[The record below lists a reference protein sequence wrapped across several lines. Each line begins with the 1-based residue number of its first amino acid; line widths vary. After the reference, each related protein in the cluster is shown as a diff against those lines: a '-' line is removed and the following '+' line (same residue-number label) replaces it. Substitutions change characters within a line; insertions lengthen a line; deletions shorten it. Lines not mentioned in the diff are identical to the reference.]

1 MVSPH
6 DWTQIGSAN
15 WKVDEEKEENGL
27 KCSNAWLRAK
37 RIIAR
42 RAPGGHRFEFPASVC
57 STPDKKDNKVKEW
70 EAKSN
75 KATRAMAAGVE
86 S

>member
-1 MVSPH
+1 MHGCGPK
-6 DWTQIGSAN
+6 GSLPDAH
-15 WKVDEEKEENGL
+15 L
-27 KCSNAWLRAK
+27 
-37 RIIAR
+37 
-42 RAPGGHRFEFPASVC
+42 GGHRFEFPASVC

-75 KATRAMAAGVE
+75 KATQAMAAGVE